1 MKLLTFMAALV
12 LSCGDPLFGAGKLS
26 GRRAPGFSLPD
37 SNFRQYDLQD
47 YRGKVVVLEIM
58 QTNCPH
64 CRDFAKVLEKVK
76 QRYGDRVAVLA
87 IVNPPDTQ
95 ATVARYVAETGST
108 IPILFDCGQVAAS
121 YLKATPANP
130 SFDVP
135 HVFLIDQD
143 GMIRNDFGYGPATK
157 AIFEGTALFGEI
169 DRLLGK
175 AAPGKGR

>member
-1 MKLLTFMAALV
+1 MILA
-12 LSCGDPLFGAGKLS
+12 GGAMLAGGGELS

-95 ATVARYVAETGST
+95 ATVAKYAKETGST
-108 IPILFDCGQVAAS
+108 VPVLFDCGQVAAS
-121 YLKATPANP
+121 YLKVTPARP
-130 SFDVP
+130 SFNVP
-135 HVFLIDQD
+135 HVFLIDAE

-157 AIFEGTALFGEI
+157 EIFEGTALFGEI
-169 DRLLGK
+169 DKLLAK
-175 AAPGKGR
+175 PARGKGR

>member
-1 MKLLTFMAALV
+1 MRLRMAAGWITLACAAS
-12 LSCGDPLFGAGKLS
+12 LAGAGELS

-37 SNFRQYDLQD
+37 SSFRQYDLQD
-47 YRGKVVVLEIM
+47 FRGKVVVLEIM

-95 ATVARYVAETGST
+95 ATVARYAAETGST

-121 YLKATPANP
+121 YLKATPAKP
-130 SFDVP
+130 SFHVP
-135 HVFLIDQD
+135 HVFLIDGE
-143 GMIRNDFGYGPATK
+143 GMIRADFGYEPATK
-157 AIFEGTALFGEI
+157 QIFEGTALFDEI

-175 AAPGKGR
+175 PGPRKGR